1 MNVNY
6 TAEELAFRDEVRAF
20 LTNELPADIAAKV
33 KLGKHMSKEDHQRWQ
48 QILVKRGWYAP
59 GWPVELGGTPGARS
73 RSTSSTRNAP
83 PSARRAACPSASTW
97 SPR

>member
-20 LTNELPADIAAKV
+20 LKSELPADIAAKV
-33 KLGKHMSKEDHQRWQ
+33 KLDKHMSKEDHQRWQ

-59 GWPVELGGTPGARS
+59 GSEPGA
-73 RSTSSTRNAP
+73 
-83 PSARRAACPSASTW
+83 PSDPAMREKAIWTTLVASLVFLLV
-97 SPR
+97 SGLLPLSGL

>member
-20 LTNELPADIAAKV
+20 LKSELPADIAAKV

-59 GWPVELGGTPGARS
+59 GWPVDRVSCTPSQSSPVACATSAWRSSRTCFVALSSVAR
-73 RSTSSTRNAP
+73 
-83 PSARRAACPSASTW
+83 
-97 SPR
+97 

>member
-59 GWPVELGGTPGARS
+59 GWPVELGGTTWGPVEKHIFDEECAAFGAPRS
-73 RSTSSTRNAP
+73 VPFGVNRL
-83 PSARRAACPSASTW
+83 RR
-97 SPR
+97 